1 MLLEKIFPGLIN
13 QKTKFLVKN
22 HGLKKYVKTIIYGVI
37 IPTLFQ
43 VRRIYAMQNLFQ
55 ANMLFPTIF
64 GIKIRNLVFFLHTKI
79 MFFLSFC
86 YIQSPNNLKLLN
98 IQFLTCKTENKEN
111 FKYLWVLWGKMVKK

>member
-43 VRRIYAMQNLFQ
+43 VRRINAVQNLFQ

-64 GIKIRNLVFFLHTKI
+64 GIKIRNLVFFLHTEI
-79 MFFLSFC
+79 MFFRKFEEKIIFLKIIIFRILLLITFSF
-86 YIQSPNNLKLLN
+86 LN
-98 IQFLTCKTENKEN
+98 QIKIMKH
-111 FKYLWVLWGKMVKK
+111 

>member
-22 HGLKKYVKTIIYGVI
+22 HGLKKCVITIIYGVI

-64 GIKIRNLVFFLHTKI
+64 GIKIRNLVIFSYKKI

-86 YIQSPNNLKLLN
+86 YIQSQNNLKFLNKQFLN
-98 IQFLTCKTENKEN
+98 I
-111 FKYLWVLWGKMVKK
+111 

>member
-1 MLLEKIFPGLIN
+1 MLLEKNFTGLIN

-22 HGLKKYVKTIIYGVI
+22 HEFKKYVKTIIYGVI

-43 VRRIYAMQNLFQ
+43 VRRIYAVQNLFQ
-55 ANMLFPTIF
+55 ANMLFSTIF

-86 YIQSPNNLKLLN
+86 YIQSPNNLKLIN
-98 IQFLTCKTENKEN
+98 IQFLTC
-111 FKYLWVLWGKMVKK
+111 